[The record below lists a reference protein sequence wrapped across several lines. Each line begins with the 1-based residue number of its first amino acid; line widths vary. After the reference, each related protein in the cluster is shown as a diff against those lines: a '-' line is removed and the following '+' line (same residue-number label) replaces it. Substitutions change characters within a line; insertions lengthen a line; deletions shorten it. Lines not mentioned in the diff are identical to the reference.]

1 MVDFGKEDD
10 VPQLRFKDVSFA
22 YPTRKENIIFSGL
35 NLSVKKGETLALVGS
50 SGGGKSTVIQLIER
64 FYDADTGTI
73 ELEGTDIKELNVEW
87 LRDQLGLVSQEPTLF
102 NTTIGENIK
111 YGYPSATQEEVEEAA
126 KEANAHD
133 FIMSF
138 PDGYNTYV
146 GERGTQV
153 SGGQKQRIAIARAII
168 KRPKIL
174 MLDEATSALDSESE
188 RVVQEAMDKIMGA
201 KSQTIIVIAHR
212 LSTIRNADR
221 IAVIADGRV
230 RELGTHDELMAKPN
244 GRYKRLQEYQNLDA
258 PKEEKASLSAT
269 SGAHSLTKK
278 EGKDEED
285 GLGND
290 DDDSIVGEETI
301 KKSEQRARVLA
312 KRDVGY
318 ILLGSIGAIF
328 AGVVFPAWG
337 IVFAY
342 MIELLYNPVF
352 PCDENTMDCDAYYQ
366 SEADEMQQL
375 SFRVTYGWIGLM
387 VSALVGNILVVYGF
401 GVASERMNKRVRDSA
416 FQALLRQEAAFYDKR
431 SIGMITSQLQDDA
444 ALIHSFSGEPVRMLV
459 MNVSS
464 VLVGLVVS
472 FIFMWPFATLTL
484 AVLPAMGF
492 GAEVEMRMM
501 MGEDHAE
508 TKDDENSPGGIV
520 VETLVNIRTVASLTI
535 ENKRSKEYW
544 AALEAEDPTPLRST
558 LKKGSTAGLGFFIQC
573 WGMALLFWW
582 GGWLLYNYPGRF
594 EYNDFLV
601 SMFAL
606 LFSLS
611 GMAAAAQG
619 ATNREKAKEA
629 ANRIFYLID
638 RKSKI
643 DPLANEGKK
652 GL

>member
-1 MVDFGKEDD
+1 MDEATSALDSESENVVQQALDQLLQSSNRTTIVIAHRLSTIRNADMIAVVDGGKIVETGNHDELMAVETSKYRQLVEAQSGRRPSEGPAHATSFVKRNSSIVDFGKEDD

-153 SGGQKQRIAIARAII
+153 SGGQKQRIAIGEITLFLFGKAGIPHACRILFSNSLCALACSIFVARAII

-301 KKSEQRARVLA
+301 KKSEQHARVLA

-328 AGVVFPAWG
+328 AGKQ
-337 IVFAY
+337 IV
-342 MIELLYNPVF
+342 L
-352 PCDENTMDCDAYYQ
+352 C
-366 SEADEMQQL
+366 
-375 SFRVTYGWIGLM
+375 W
-387 VSALVGNILVVYGF
+387 
-401 GVASERMNKRVRDSA
+401 
-416 FQALLRQEAAFYDKR
+416 
-431 SIGMITSQLQDDA
+431 
-444 ALIHSFSGEPVRMLV
+444 
-459 MNVSS
+459 SS
-464 VLVGLVVS
+464 SL
-472 FIFMWPFATLTL
+472 W
-484 AVLPAMGF
+484 
-492 GAEVEMRMM
+492 
-501 MGEDHAE
+501 
-508 TKDDENSPGGIV
+508 
-520 VETLVNIRTVASLTI
+520 LVNQQVLHKLTP
-535 ENKRSKEYW
+535 NVLSSDQG
-544 AALEAEDPTPLRST
+544 LFFLHGGSCLPT
-558 LKKGSTAGLGFFIQC
+558 
-573 WGMALLFWW
+573 
-582 GGWLLYNYPGRF
+582 
-594 EYNDFLV
+594 
-601 SMFAL
+601 
-606 LFSLS
+606 
-611 GMAAAAQG
+611 
-619 ATNREKAKEA
+619 
-629 ANRIFYLID
+629 
-638 RKSKI
+638 
-643 DPLANEGKK
+643 
-652 GL
+652 